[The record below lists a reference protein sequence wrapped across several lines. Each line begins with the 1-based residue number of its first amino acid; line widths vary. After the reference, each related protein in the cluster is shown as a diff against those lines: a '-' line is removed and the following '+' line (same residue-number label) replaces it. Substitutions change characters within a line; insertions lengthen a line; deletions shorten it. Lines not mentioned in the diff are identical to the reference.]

1 MVCIMARPISFST
14 VQRNRLRWLVIARL
28 QTIGISED
36 EMSSCT
42 GMSRSRIA
50 TTLRSPT
57 YQEWRNARLKS
68 AVSAIDAII
77 SQDDRAMKEG
87 LRELV
92 PLAIATL
99 EKSLSSDDESIRLRA
114 AQEILDRDERF
125 NKAAVQIIEHRIPQS
140 ELDRARELAKQLR
153 PQTLH
158 ALSDHS
164 EVIEAEIVSE
174 SIEQDTSTAPIT
186 PTNTQS
192 LNTQNQ

>member
-1 MVCIMARPISFST
+1 
-14 VQRNRLRWLVIARL
+14 
-28 QTIGISED
+28 
-36 EMSSCT
+36 
-42 GMSRSRIA
+42 MSRSRIA

-125 NKAAVQIIEHRIPQS
+125 NKAAVQIIEHRIPQA

-158 ALSDHS
+158 ALSEHS